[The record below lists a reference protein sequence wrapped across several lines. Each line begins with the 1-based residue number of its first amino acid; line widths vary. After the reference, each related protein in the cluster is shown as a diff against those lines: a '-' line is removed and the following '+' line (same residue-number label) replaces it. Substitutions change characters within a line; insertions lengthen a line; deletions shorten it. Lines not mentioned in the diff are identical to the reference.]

1 MSQSKNLVVP
11 KARDF
16 GWELKPTTS
25 AYFEVIRNRSNQIC
39 VVLEHALLR
48 GVTTEMLFWWF
59 RNFTRL
65 KIQLT
70 DVPGYEG
77 QTLPAY
83 LLWHPSDHISARLK
97 GKVGPE
103 GTARTGAKIHIQEV
117 MQYEKYQLKYPVD
130 QALSIFYHEKDGWG
144 MGKKLPLIGPLM
156 VLRIS
161 FKDVYEGAK
170 IIGVH
175 YHYEVVA
182 GSNQQNLLAKKVT
195 KKIVGNFGTEFWEAW
210 LTHNVIEVGVFEN
223 FLPVLFE
230 QRHQG
235 STLSYS
241 PKMNPVIERPA
252 IQKGFSRTL
261 FEERVQ
267 GYTESNNGFLYQG
280 VTKKSFL

>member
-11 KARDF
+11 KARNF

-103 GTARTGAKIHIQEV
+103 GTSRTGAKIHIQEV

-241 PKMNPVIERPA
+241 PKMNPVVESPA

-261 FEERVQ
+261 FEERVL